1 MRISPTRTL
10 RRLWGPS
17 LLMRAS
23 LAAAAVT
30 AIAVVLLSITPIE
43 IDAPIAHDQFL
54 TVLAG
59 ALALL
64 ALNLW
69 LLRRVLGPI
78 DRLTALMTRI
88 DPERP
93 GVRIPESPTHG
104 AEVRALT
111 RAFNQM
117 LDRLEHERRE
127 SAGPALA
134 AQEAERRRVAQE
146 LHDEVGQSLTAAALH
161 IERLADSGETDP
173 KRLREVAATVRGT
186 LDDVRR
192 IAREL
197 RPEALDDLG
206 LVNALLGLTTRVAR
220 HQQVRVRRR
229 IESVPSLSD
238 ERELVV
244 YRIAQESLTNVV
256 RHAKASNVELS
267 LEQSNGSVRLR
278 VADDGV
284 GLPERFPDGSAGI
297 AGMRERA
304 RLVGGSLILRER
316 EGGGTLVELTIP
328 LDGENGAGPA

>member
-1 MRISPTRTL
+1 MRVSPTRTL
-10 RRLWGPS
+10 RRIWGPS
-17 LLMRAS
+17 LLMRVS
-23 LAAAAVT
+23 LVT
-30 AIAVVLLSITPIE
+30 ALVAAIAVVLLSITPIE
-43 IDAPIAHDQFL
+43 IDAPIAGDQFL
-54 TVLAG
+54 WVLSG

-69 LLRRVLGPI
+69 LLRRVLGPV
-78 DRLTALMTRI
+78 DRLTTLMTRI

-104 AEVRALT
+104 PEVRALT

-127 SAGPALA
+127 SARLALA

-146 LHDEVGQSLTAAALH
+146 LHDEVGQSLTAAALL
-161 IERLADSGETDP
+161 IEQLADAGRTEP
-173 KRLREVAATVRGT
+173 ERLREVAATVRTT

-206 LVNALLGLTTRVAR
+206 LVNALIGLTTRASR
-220 HQQVRVRRR
+220 HQRLHVQRR
-229 IESVPSLSD
+229 IDPTPDLSA
-238 ERELVV
+238 EQELVI
-244 YRIAQESLTNVV
+244 YRVAQESLTNVV
-256 RHAKASNVELS
+256 RHAKARHVELR
-267 LEQSNGSVRLR
+267 LERHDGGVRLR

-284 GLPERFPDGSAGI
+284 GLPDRFPEGSAGV

-304 RLVGGSLILRER
+304 RLVGGRLVLRER

-328 LDGENGAGPA
+328 VEEDDASPA